1 MLNRYT
7 LIHIILIDDQT
18 VKAIHSTGHFFYSGA
33 IKKRDELIGEIIGK
47 GNENLYFTN
56 FQRHTDGSAK
66 VDVHDVSHYFEIV
79 RI

>member
-1 MLNRYT
+1 MLPTNLKKKKMLNRYT
-7 LIHIILIDDQT
+7 LIHLIL
-18 VKAIHSTGHFFYSGA
+18 HFFYSGA

-47 GNENLYFTN
+47 GNENLYYTN
-56 FQRHTDGSAK
+56 FQKHTDGSAK